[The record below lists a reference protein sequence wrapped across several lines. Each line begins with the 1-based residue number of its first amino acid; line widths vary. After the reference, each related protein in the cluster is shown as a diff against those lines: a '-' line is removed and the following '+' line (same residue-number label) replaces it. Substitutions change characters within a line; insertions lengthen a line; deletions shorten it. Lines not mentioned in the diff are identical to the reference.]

1 MTLKDRTM
9 TQSNDWNLIEE
20 LATQEQG
27 GDQRLLAMMV
37 RFYDLQFADL
47 MIGFLFIG
55 KDKLHL
61 AKSQAEYVS
70 AQLGKNRTPY
80 DGPPIRKAH
89 LNVPILIGHF
99 NRRLVLLAQVFEE
112 FDVPDHVREAWL
124 SLDTSLR
131 DLVVRTGQGAR
142 ENLLD
147 NDPSKD
153 AGNSKK

>member
-1 MTLKDRTM
+1 M
-9 TQSNDWNLIEE
+9 QSSDWNLIEE
-20 LATQEQG
+20 LATDGQDGE
-27 GDQRLLAMMV
+27 QRLLAMMV

-47 MIGFLFIG
+47 MIGFLFMG

-61 AKSQAEYVS
+61 AKGQAAYVS
-70 AQLGKNRTPY
+70 ARLGKNRTQY

-89 LNVPILIGHF
+89 LKVPILIGHF
-99 NRRLVLLAQVFEE
+99 NRRLVLLEKVFEE
-112 FDVPDHVREAWL
+112 FDVPAHVREAWL

-147 NDPSKD
+147 SEALKHE
-153 AGNSKK
+153 KK